1 LEERVVLALK
11 TADYDAPAIAA
22 RVVEFAN
29 SGDLASY
36 VVVENLD
43 TLASAAIRYQE
54 SDDGQNWTDIA
65 NTTATVNPGESNGQ
79 IVTSARARI
88 ALHAGGNIKLS
99 VAVIRQVN
107 GAPTNLGA

>member
-1 LEERVVLALK
+1 MLKLE
-11 TADYDAPAIAA
+11 TADYDAPAIAG
-22 RVVEFAN
+22 VVMSFQN
-29 SGDLASY
+29 SGNLAPY
-36 VVVENLD
+36 LIVENLN

-54 SDDGQNWTDIA
+54 SDDGQNWTDIS

-88 ALHAGGNIKLS
+88 ALHAGGNVKVS

-107 GAPTNLGA
+107 GAPTILGA